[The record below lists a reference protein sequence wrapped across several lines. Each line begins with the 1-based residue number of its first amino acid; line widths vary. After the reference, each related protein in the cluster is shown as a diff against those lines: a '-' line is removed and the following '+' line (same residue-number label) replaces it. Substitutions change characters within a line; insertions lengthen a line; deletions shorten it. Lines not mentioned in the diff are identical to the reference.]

1 MFNIGDKI
9 FYPMHGAGVIEAI
22 EEKEFTGKKQL
33 YYVMKIPTQNMN
45 VMIPKGKEDKLNLRK
60 IVDSDKLQEMQTALT
75 TDDDE
80 LNVHPNQR
88 HRLYMEKI
96 KSGDIIE
103 EAKVIRDLTKISRTK
118 SLGTADKNM
127 LSNAQQVLISEL
139 VMVKEIDENKAHE
152 FLDEV
157 MKQGFGA

>member
-1 MFNIGDKI
+1 
-9 FYPMHGAGVIEAI
+9 MHGAGVIEAI